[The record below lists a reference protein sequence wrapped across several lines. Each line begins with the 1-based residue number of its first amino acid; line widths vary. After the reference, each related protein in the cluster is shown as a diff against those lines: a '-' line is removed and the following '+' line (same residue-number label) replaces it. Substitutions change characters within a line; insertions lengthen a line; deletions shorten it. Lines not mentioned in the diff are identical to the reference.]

1 MLNLTKNST
10 KKVLILDGTSLLY
23 RAFYALPEL
32 STKKGKKTQGVY
44 GFLLTLF
51 KEIKEIKP
59 NYIFCCFDLP
69 EKTFRHK
76 KFKKY
81 KAQRKKMPEDLKTQI
96 PILEEILTAME
107 IPIFKKE
114 GYEADDLIATLVKKI
129 LEKNNFEI
137 FILSGDYDLLQVL
150 KNNVKLIVFK
160 RGIKEKE
167 IFDEKKVKET
177 FEISPSQIPDLKALA
192 GDQSDNIPGIKGIGK
207 KTAISL
213 LRIHQNIENILEKIK
228 KGGVVLDLSTTKI
241 LKEKKDELLFSK
253 FLTTVKE
260 NVQIEPVFK
269 KFGLFDEKKFKEIL
283 KKYEFFSLIKRI
295 SEIKGQK
302 DSLF

>member
-32 STKKGKKTQGVY
+32 STKKGEKTQGVY

-76 KFKKY
+76 KFKEY
-81 KAQRKKMPEDLKTQI
+81 KAKRKKMPEDLKTQI

-150 KNNVKLIVFK
+150 KNNVKLVVFK

-177 FEISPSQIPDLKALA
+177 FGISPSQIPDLKALA

-213 LRIHQNIENILEKIK
+213 LKVHQNIEKILERVE
-228 KGGVVLDLSTTKI
+228 KGRIVLDLSTTKI

-260 NVQIEPVFK
+260 NVKIEFKFK
-269 KFGLFDEKKFKEIL
+269 KFGFFDEKRLKEIL

-295 SEIKGQK
+295 PEIKGRK
-302 DSLF
+302 DFLF

>member
-32 STKKGKKTQGVY
+32 STKKGEKTQGVY

-76 KFKKY
+76 KFKEY
-81 KAQRKKMPEDLKTQI
+81 KAKRKKMPEDLKTQI

-150 KNNVKLIVFK
+150 KNNVKLVVFK

-177 FEISPSQIPDLKALA
+177 FGISPSQIPDLKALA

-213 LRIHQNIENILEKIK
+213 LRIHQNIEKILERVE
-228 KGGVVLDLSTTKI
+228 KGRIVLDLSTTKI

-260 NVQIEPVFK
+260 NVKIEFKFK
-269 KFGLFDEKKFKEIL
+269 KFGFFDEKRLKEIL

-295 SEIKGQK
+295 PEIKGRK
-302 DSLF
+302 DFLF

>member
-1 MLNLTKNST
+1 MLNLT

-32 STKKGKKTQGVY
+32 STKEGKKIQGVY

-59 NYIFCCFDLP
+59 IYIFCCFDLP

-76 KFKKY
+76 KFKEY
-81 KAQRKKMPEDLKTQI
+81 KATRKKMPEDLKDQI

-107 IPIFKKE
+107 ISIFKKE
-114 GYEADDLIATLVKKI
+114 GYEADDLIATLVKEI

-150 KNNVKLIVFK
+150 KNNVKLVVFK

-177 FEISPSQIPDLKALA
+177 FGISPSQIPDLKALA
-192 GDQSDNIPGIKGIGK
+192 GDKSDNIPGIKGIGK
-207 KTAISL
+207 KIATSL
-213 LRIHQNIENILEKIK
+213 LKVHQNIENILERIE
-228 KGGVVLDLSTTKI
+228 KGGVVLDLPTTKI

-260 NVQIEPVFK
+260 DVRIELEFK
-269 KFGLFDEKKFKEIL
+269 KFGFFDEKKLKEIL

-295 SEIKGQK
+295 PEIKGQK
-302 DSLF
+302 GFLF